1 MARIREFDPD
11 EALEK
16 ALALFWRNGYAET
29 TMRDLVAYT
38 GVAHAGLYS
47 AFGSKRALFKTA
59 LVHHRNTTMAW
70 LLRDL
75 ESPDSGRAEV
85 EQFFETVLH
94 IIKTGDFENGC
105 FMLNTGIAFGGKAD
119 DIMASVH
126 AHLEQMVHA
135 FQGAL
140 ERARDRGAVRADLD
154 PQATAEFLV
163 SVFNGTAAFAR
174 ARSPYHRI
182 ERSMRTALKELD

>member
-1 MARIREFDPD
+1 MTDLQTLIDRNRRFTDQYEGSAISITSDQTAEANTMNNTRHQDPPADVQRPSRIREFDPD
-11 EALEK
+11 QALEK

-29 TMRDLVAYT
+29 TMRDVVAYT

-119 DIMASVH
+119 DIMATVH
-126 AHLEQMVHA
+126 KASD
-135 FQGAL
+135 F
-140 ERARDRGAVRADLD
+140 
-154 PQATAEFLV
+154 
-163 SVFNGTAAFAR
+163 
-174 ARSPYHRI
+174 PYN
-182 ERSMRTALKELD
+182 M